1 MAEQWLGMV
10 QGSGGQVTH
19 AVLSQAA
26 GGAQQRVSVLGGAVS
41 LRDCAARGPD
51 QGKGSHALHHALQ
64 ERVASEG
71 SQVEVGGSAT
81 SWRARSSSL
90 GQDEGERKCIERSCL
105 QTMETLMQGFRALV
119 PNSRHT
125 AGLVLK
131 ELVCSRSLEGYSPWC
146 HKKLDTT
153 EHICACVRARA
164 RAHTHT
170 HTQRA

>member
-1 MAEQWLGMV
+1 MV

-41 LRDCAARGPD
+41 LRDCGARGPD

-64 ERVASEG
+64 EGVASEG
-71 SQVEVGGSAT
+71 FQVEAGGSAT
-81 SWRARSSSL
+81 SWRACSPSL

-105 QTMETLMQGFRALV
+105 QAMETLMQVFRALV
-119 PNSRHT
+119 LNSSHT

-131 ELVCSRSLEGYSPWC
+131 ELVCSRSLTGYSPWC

-153 EHICACVRARA
+153 EHTCVCACTHRHR
-164 RAHTHT
+164 HTHT
-170 HTQRA
+170 HKGHSLWTI